1 MLNFTGSTCIPA
13 ATTVNL
19 NSLTLATGGTYTS
32 LAATMVGTG
41 TITSIAKTIA
51 TLTINHSG
59 TTTLADALTTSLA
72 ATTTLTSGTLALAG
86 FTLTT
91 GQFSSNNTNTRSI
104 SFGTGNI
111 ALAFS
116 SASIVNLDMPTV
128 TNFTYT
134 GTGGFTSAMT
144 VTRFFTFGS
153 TAGGSAA
160 NAPNLSLTSGAS
172 IPSITTGSWF
182 KTLSFTGTTSTPAAS
197 TVNVDT
203 LTLATGGTYTG
214 LIPVFT
220 RTQTWTPQFSKQLGG
235 IGVNGSGVTLTLT
248 ATQTYTAT
256 SRCLLTAGTL
266 DLGGANLTI
275 GTFSSDNANTRSIVF
290 GTNNIVLATTTG
302 GESCLNMGTATGF
315 TYTGTGG
322 FTSAMT
328 VPRTF
333 SFGSTAGGSTTNAP
347 NLSLTSGASIPLII
361 TGSWF
366 KALNFTGTTSTPT
379 ATTVNVDTLTL
390 ATGGTYTGLA
400 PSLTRTQTW
409 TSQFSKP
416 LAGIGVNGPGVT
428 LTLDA
433 TQTYTGTTTL
443 TVNDGTLN
451 TNAQNLSFDSFVS
464 TGTGSRSI
472 TGAGTITIAN
482 NWTVTSG
489 SGFTGSNYTIKMS
502 KATSKTFAGAGG
514 TYGTLVQS
522 GAGNLTITGSNTF
535 ADIVLI

>member
-1 MLNFTGSTCIPA
+1 
-13 ATTVNL
+13 
-19 NSLTLATGGTYTS
+19 
-32 LAATMVGTG
+32 
-41 TITSIAKTIA
+41 
-51 TLTINHSG
+51 
-59 TTTLADALTTSLA
+59 
-72 ATTTLTSGTLALAG
+72 
-86 FTLTT
+86 
-91 GQFSSNNTNTRSI
+91 
-104 SFGTGNI
+104 
-111 ALAFS
+111 
-116 SASIVNLDMPTV
+116 
-128 TNFTYT
+128 
-134 GTGGFTSAMT
+134 
-144 VTRFFTFGS
+144 
-153 TAGGSAA
+153 
-160 NAPNLSLTSGAS
+160 
-172 IPSITTGSWF
+172 
-182 KTLSFTGTTSTPAAS
+182 
-197 TVNVDT
+197 
-203 LTLATGGTYTG
+203 
-214 LIPVFT
+214 
-220 RTQTWTPQFSKQLGG
+220 
-235 IGVNGSGVTLTLT
+235 
-248 ATQTYTAT
+248 
-256 SRCLLTAGTL
+256 
-266 DLGGANLTI
+266 
-275 GTFSSDNANTRSIVF
+275 
-290 GTNNIVLATTTG
+290 
-302 GESCLNMGTATGF
+302 
-315 TYTGTGG
+315 
-322 FTSAMT
+322 MT
-328 VPRTF
+328 VPRRF

-347 NLSLTSGASIPLII
+347 NLSLTSGASIPTLT

-366 KALNFTGTTSTPT
+366 KTLNFTGTTSTPN

-502 KATSKTFAGAGG
+502 KVTSKTFAGAGG